1 MQPRTRLLSET
12 TLRLPKEEGKKE
24 KPRLEP
30 SRSSIHLRKSGW
42 MHGWLVC
49 FRPIGVL
56 WLRPIT
62 LGCMVEAVVSNG
74 DTEGAY
80 ELIQSMEQDDSCRS
94 IRFSPWCQRARII
107 DSKIGWSWRKHFR
120 PWDKSPFSAYSETK
134 KVSEYTGRKIRLFNF
149 HESTF
154 SDVSKFWEF
163 LRLPS
168 LPCFALNL
176 CGVGYRFVERIWFS
190 DLYSF
195 EWPNSELC
203 Y

>member
-1 MQPRTRLLSET
+1 MQPRTRFLSET
-12 TLRLPKEEGKKE
+12 TLRLPKEEGRKE

-56 WLRPIT
+56 GLRPIT

-94 IRFSPWCQRARII
+94 IRFSPWCQGARII

-134 KVSEYTGRKIRLFNF
+134 KVSEYTGRKLDCSISTNRLSAMSQIFGASKIAILALF
-149 HESTF
+149 CFES
-154 SDVSKFWEF
+154 
-163 LRLPS
+163 LRSWL
-168 LPCFALNL
+168 
-176 CGVGYRFVERIWFS
+176 
-190 DLYSF
+190 
-195 EWPNSELC
+195 
-203 Y
+203 